1 MLTLTA
7 VVSRT
12 TCAWDVRTK
21 NVTYEPVPTLDVV
34 KALAV
39 YGASATLFT
48 VGPHHTVQQ
57 FDLNPPT
64 LVANRQHLPQQP
76 IASPATSKESR
87 RAASRNNNI
96 VSNTEPVSA
105 PQHARSLAPTHDDSE
120 LAKASPL
127 TRTLEEMDR
136 AHEQR
141 RERSTA
147 GSTASSTSKSVGAS
161 SSRSSNS
168 RHHYRSNDLALSRH
182 ATTEATQFSLASSSQ
197 VSLSTKQSTVSRDP
211 SESAAPRASRLRQEV
226 LRSPEQPDRVI
237 DLFPLTRER
246 LSDVP
251 YKNPIASAAT
261 TQTTADLRQQMLSV
275 VFGWTNDIESLIE
288 AECALFPFVTLCSF

>member
-1 MLTLTA
+1 MA

-34 KALAV
+34 KALAI

-76 IASPATSKESR
+76 ILSPATSKESR

-96 VSNTEPVSA
+96 VSNTEPTSV
-105 PQHARSLAPTHDDSE
+105 PQHTRSLAPTHDDSE
-120 LAKASPL
+120 LARASPL

-141 RERSTA
+141 RERSIA

-168 RHHYRSNDLALSRH
+168 RHYRTNGLALSRH
-182 ATTEATQFSLASSSQ
+182 ATTEATHFSLATSSQ
-197 VSLSTKQSTVSRDP
+197 VSLSTKQSTVSREP

-251 YKNPIASAAT
+251 YKNPTASAAT
-261 TQTTADLRQQMLSV
+261 AQTTADLRQQMLSV

-288 AECALFPFVTLCSF
+288 AECSLCPSVTLCSF